1 MTGTPLMAA
10 KRLQFNMEVKPLPDV
25 EIMKS
30 MPEVI
35 FPMFWIEEGVSLG
48 KDITNQLKYTLFL

>member
-1 MTGTPLMAA
+1 MAA
-10 KRLQFNMEVKPLPDV
+10 KRLQFSMEVKPLPDV